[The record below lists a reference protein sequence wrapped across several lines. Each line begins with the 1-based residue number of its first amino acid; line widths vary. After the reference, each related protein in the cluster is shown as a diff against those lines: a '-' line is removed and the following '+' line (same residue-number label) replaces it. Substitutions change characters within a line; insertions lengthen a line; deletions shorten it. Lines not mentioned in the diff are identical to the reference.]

1 VNIETKERLVA
12 AGTWERYSR
21 LKVKYINEGLATKV
35 AEQKALMEV
44 ERPHP
49 AGGDPYRRL
58 LLAAPPGNCSEREAA
73 QFVFEHAAS
82 EPADIDEAAVPS
94 RGAVAL
100 LKWVHASPANA
111 SNFYTSMWTKLMPTK
126 SQLDAE
132 ARYSDDGNRSIQLL
146 DRLEQML
153 DEPSE
158 DEPMPGMR
166 EDSAGERVSPE
177 PEVVPGGVQELPM
190 AGQPDEEVRDDSSGL
205 HGVVRE
211 TGRARSDHD
220 DTSGSW

>member
-1 VNIETKERLVA
+1 
-12 AGTWERYSR
+12 
-21 LKVKYINEGLATKV
+21 
-35 AEQKALMEV
+35 
-44 ERPHP
+44 
-49 AGGDPYRRL
+49 
-58 LLAAPPGNCSEREAA
+58 
-73 QFVFEHAAS
+73 
-82 EPADIDEAAVPS
+82 
-94 RGAVAL
+94 
-100 LKWVHASPANA
+100 
-111 SNFYTSMWTKLMPTK
+111 MPTK

-158 DEPMPGMR
+158 DEPVPDMR
-166 EDSAGERVSPE
+166 EDLAGERVSPK

-190 AGQPDEEVRDDSSGL
+190 ASQPDEEVRDDSSGL

-211 TGRARSDHD
+211 TGRVRSDHD